1 MNELISLLEA
11 VYSTMDTISIEGI
24 DNADKFVG
32 CANVVKNVAN
42 KLREMKRKEEE
53 PTVLQE
59 RETANELIERDVKML
74 ECCHGI
80 PLYGKLVGNTIELT
94 CENGC
99 RTAKFN
105 ISNEER
111 IRVVEKWNREVLA
124 NG

>member
-11 VYSTMDTISIEGI
+11 VYSTMDTISVEGI

-42 KLREMKRKEEE
+42 KLREMKKESEA

-59 RETANELIERDVKML
+59 S
-74 ECCHGI
+74 G
-80 PLYGKLVGNTIELT
+80 
-94 CENGC
+94 
-99 RTAKFN
+99 TAK
-105 ISNEER
+105 EL
-111 IRVVEKWNREVLA
+111 VQQEVL

>member
-32 CANVVKNVAN
+32 CANVVKNVAS
-42 KLREMKRKEEE
+42 KLREMKKESEA

-59 RETANELIERDVKML
+59 S
-74 ECCHGI
+74 G
-80 PLYGKLVGNTIELT
+80 
-94 CENGC
+94 
-99 RTAKFN
+99 TAK
-105 ISNEER
+105 EL
-111 IRVVEKWNREVLA
+111 VQQEVL